1 MNRSE
6 LARAV
11 AERENLPRKCVEDV
25 VRSVFNE
32 IELSLQHKEPVTITG
47 FGTFRVDHQAP
58 CIRRNPKTGESVNV
72 PAKFKARFKAS
83 ETLNGAIQ

>member
-11 AERENLPRKCVEDV
+11 AERENLPRKRVEDV
-25 VRSVFNE
+25 VRSLFDE
-32 IELSLQHKEPVTITG
+32 IELSLRLKQPVTITG
-47 FGTFRVDHQAP
+47 FGTFRADRQAP
-58 CIRRNPKTGESVNV
+58 CLRRNPRTGEPVNV

-83 ETLNGAIQ
+83 QTLNAAVQ